1 METKTAVLNE
11 EDEKFL
17 NSLKRFTELKFIRA
31 SNGWTVVKSED
42 DDTRAF
48 YFVKDGKSDLICK
61 EEVA

>member
-31 SNGWTVVKSED
+31 ENGWSVMKLED
-42 DDTRAF
+42 DDARAF